1 MKPIAVEYFVKK
13 NIQKKDAFIY
23 LTKLL
28 NRKITIGKEFKRDY
42 LVIVVYKDTK
52 DYITNNPKDSVKIN
66 NWLKSN
72 K

>member
-1 MKPIAVEYFVKK
+1 MKPILVEYFVKK

-52 DYITNNPKDSVKIN
+52 DYITNNSKDSLKIN

-72 K
+72 Q